1 MNLNQYKEV
10 LFVRHVEMHPDGSAL
25 LPPEVAARIT
35 RQLHHEMPRTHDSQ
49 WEAGFMARR
58 ARLILE
64 QVPSLA
70 RLIRPT
76 GFERY
81 WDFVPA
87 IVACVLIPFSLYINR
102 PSDSDHVHLLTLPM
116 MAVVFFTYLYFVRAL
131 FSSLR
136 WPWHGRRRRWQ
147 RSASAMLEP
156 IVFSASTIRQWLG
169 RKRSGGHLGR
179 ASFMAHWVQASRP
192 AWEPSLLK
200 AFNLAAALSGCLLIF
215 TTAVDALVLR
225 IHVGWESTWL
235 DAAETE
241 TLIGLVYW
249 PSGLLKCITDVVPF
263 SAAELARLEDWQEP
277 GLQFSRR
284 WFGLTTINLLL
295 LVVLPRLFIARSQE
309 RRAQRVER
317 NFPVDLE
324 GIYYRSILHPE
335 GQTEV
340 VYLHYGPHHADE
352 VKQHDSLRVLSTHL
366 KRSVK
371 PVAASAWPFG
381 HASNPMLASLLSG
394 SPTGPAAVVVA
405 FSAAGGPS
413 EGIQG
418 ACLTNLR
425 SVWPRDIF
433 AVVDLSGL
441 VLMFGDDPL
450 GRQRASDVKD
460 RWIELLDGY
469 GASAV
474 FVE

>member
-1 MNLNQYKEV
+1 VNLNQYKEV

-35 RQLHHEMPRTHDSQ
+35 KQLHHEMPRTHDSQ
-49 WEAGFMARR
+49 WEASFMARR

-87 IVACVLIPFSLYINR
+87 AVACVLIPLSLHMNR
-102 PSDSDHVHLLTLPM
+102 PSEPNHIHLLTPPM
-116 MAVVFFTYLYFVRAL
+116 MAVVLFTYLYFLRMLGNSMPWPHFAVRWNW
-131 FSSLR
+131 R
-136 WPWHGRRRRWQ
+136 
-147 RSASAMLEP
+147 RSAAAALEP
-156 IVFSASTIRQWLG
+156 IVSSAAAARRWFSRKWSAGRLG
-169 RKRSGGHLGR
+169 L
-179 ASFMAHWVQASRP
+179 ASFSVNWVQASRP
-192 AWEPSLLK
+192 AWEPRLLR
-200 AFNLAAALSGCLLIF
+200 AFNYAAAVSGLLLLIDIY
-215 TTAVDALVLR
+215 AAGWPAE
-225 IHVGWESTWL
+225 IHVGWKSQWF
-235 DAAETE
+235 DAEELEA
-241 TLIGLVYW
+241 LIGLIYW
-249 PSGLLKCITDVVPF
+249 PAALFEGLPGMQPF
-263 SAAELARLEDWQEP
+263 SAVELEKLHNWQSP
-277 GLQFSRR
+277 DLHYGTR
-284 WFGLTTINLLL
+284 WVRLTTINLLL
-295 LVVLPRLFIARSQE
+295 LVVLPRVFIAWSQG

-324 GIYYRSILHPE
+324 GIYYRSILQPE

-340 VYLHYGPHHADE
+340 VYLHYGPHHADD
-352 VKQHDSLRVLSTHL
+352 VKQHDSLRVLGTYL

-381 HASNPMLASLLSG
+381 HTSNPILASLVSA
-394 SPTGPAAVVVA
+394 SPAGPAAVVVA

-413 EGIQG
+413 EAIQG

-450 GRQRASDVKD
+450 GRQRANDVKD
-460 RWIELLDGY
+460 RWAELLDRY